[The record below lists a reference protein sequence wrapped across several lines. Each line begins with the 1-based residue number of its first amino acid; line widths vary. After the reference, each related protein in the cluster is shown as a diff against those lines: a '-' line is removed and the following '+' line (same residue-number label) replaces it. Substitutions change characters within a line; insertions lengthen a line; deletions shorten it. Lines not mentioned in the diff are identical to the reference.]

1 MSGTEQDRLAAA
13 PPWVDAAD
21 PDGRGYPAHRAADVL
36 LADGGT
42 VHLRPIRPSD
52 GPELRRFH
60 SRLSQRTRYYR
71 YFSAYP
77 RIPDRDLARF
87 TTVDH
92 HAREALVAVL
102 GEDLI
107 AVGRYDRLPPAS
119 DAGEAAG
126 GPAPGPVDGP
136 ADGEAKARA
145 EVAFVVEDAHQ
156 SRGIGSIL
164 LEHLAAAARE
174 EGIEEFVAEV
184 LPENGGMLRVFSDA
198 GYSVDRSYADGVV
211 HLVFDNAPTE
221 RSIRIARAREARTE
235 AASISRLLTPR
246 GVAVFGASTRVPGIG
261 HTLLRSLRTGG
272 YTGAIY
278 PVHPRARTVQGL
290 PAFRSVRDVPGPV
303 DLAIVA
309 VPASGVPGI
318 VEDCAAV
325 GVHGLVIVSSGFA
338 ETGAPEGIEAQLE
351 IVREARLRGMRII
364 GPNCLGIANTD
375 PDVRLNAT
383 LAPRLPEPGRVGF
396 FCQSGALGVALLAEA
411 GRRGL
416 GLSSFV
422 SAGNRAD
429 VSGNDLLQY
438 WQADPH
444 TDVVLLYLETF
455 GNPRKFARLARGIGR
470 DKPIIAVA
478 RPQSAAERWRH
489 EVSGP
494 NERGVEALFA
504 QSGVLRVDTVAELF
518 DTGLL
523 LARQPLPAGD
533 RIAIVGNT
541 AALGLVAAQAAES
554 AGLRVAAGYPLEVDV
569 GAPGPELAA
578 ALTAANADPAVD
590 AVVAVFVPP
599 LVGSAAGYAD
609 VLVEGAGD
617 KPVVAAF
624 VAEGVLEKHA
634 EGAVPHYHSVEAAVA
649 ALGRVARYAAWRR
662 TPAELPEQPAA
673 PAVAAGPGELL
684 SAYQIRVLPARTA
697 RGGAGTLAAASE
709 LGYPVAVK
717 IASAELRHRLD
728 LGAVRL
734 NLATPA
740 EVSRAVAE
748 LAERFGPAE
757 PLLVQPMAAP
767 GIACVVEVVEDPSF
781 GPIVGFGLAG
791 LHTELLGDRAW
802 RAAPLTRADAA
813 ELLRAPLASPLLF
826 GHGGGPVVDIEAL
839 TDLLVRVGQLA
850 DATPA
855 LHRLELNPVIVGG
868 SGVVALH
875 ASVELGTPE
884 PRSDTGPR
892 RM

>member
-1 MSGTEQDRLAAA
+1 MPDR
-13 PPWVDAAD
+13 
-21 PDGRGYPAHRAADVL
+21 YPAHRAADVL

-92 HAREALVAVL
+92 HAREALVAEL

-107 AVGRYDRLPPAS
+107 AVGRYDRL
-119 DAGEAAG
+119 DTAAD
-126 GPAPGPVDGP
+126 DGV
-136 ADGEAKARA
+136 KARA

-174 EGIEEFVAEV
+174 EGIEQFVAEV

-198 GYSVDRSYADGVV
+198 GYQVDRSYADGVV

-221 RSIRIARAREARTE
+221 ASIRIARERESRTE

-261 HTLLRSLRTGG
+261 YTLLRSLRTGG
-272 YTGAIY
+272 YTGQIY

-290 PAFRSVRDVPGPV
+290 PAHRSVRDVPGPV

-309 VPASGVPGI
+309 VPAAGVPQI

-338 ETGAPEGIEAQLE
+338 ETGAPEGIGAQLE

-383 LAPRLPEPGRVGF
+383 LAPQLPEPGRVGF

-455 GNPRKFARLARGIGR
+455 GNPRKFARLARGISR
-470 DKPIIAVA
+470 DKPIVAVA
-478 RPQSAAERWRH
+478 ARRSDT
-489 EVSGP
+489 GP

-504 QSGVLRVDTVAELF
+504 QSGVIRVDTVAELF

-533 RIAIVGNT
+533 RVAIVGNT
-541 AALGLVAAQAAES
+541 AALGLVAAQAGES
-554 AGLRVAAGYPLEVDV
+554 AGLRVARGYPLEVDTA
-569 GAPGPELAA
+569 APGPELAA
-578 ALTAANADPAVD
+578 ALRAANADPAVD
-590 AVVAVFVPP
+590 AIVAVFVPP
-599 LVGSAAGYAD
+599 LVGTAAGYAD
-609 VLVEGAGD
+609 VLVAEAGP

-624 VAEGVLEKHA
+624 VAEGV
-634 EGAVPHYHSVEAAVA
+634 GAPVDRPAPDETRDESTAPVVPHYHSVEAAVA

-662 TPAELPEQPAA
+662 TPAELPEQPGVA
-673 PAVAAGPGELL
+673 AVAVEPGELL
-684 SAYQIRVLPARTA
+684 SAYDIRVLPARTA
-697 RGGAGTLAAASE
+697 RGGAGTLAAAAE

-757 PLLVQPMAAP
+757 PLLVQPMALP

-802 RAAPLTRADAA
+802 RAAPLTRVDAS
-813 ELLRAPLASPLLF
+813 ELLRAPLAAPLLF
-826 GHGGGPVVDIEAL
+826 GYGGGPVVDIDAL

-855 LHRLELNPVIVGG
+855 LHRLELNPVIVGA